1 MRKDEVLRK
10 VNKRFPDLSVS
21 TLHMQLDPSG
31 SLPTTASAGEVK
43 RERVETEP
51 STEPA
56 NEPAESNA
64 DIAGTRLE
72 RLLNKLGKEVEERN
86 RNADESL

>member
-1 MRKDEVLRK
+1 
-10 VNKRFPDLSVS
+10 
-21 TLHMQLDPSG
+21 
-31 SLPTTASAGEVK
+31 
-43 RERVETEP
+43 VETEP